1 MTKIFLNSNEELNKS
16 YPNRIPYSHDKICT
30 KADGRIYKKMG
41 SDQIAHG
48 CSWKFKHIVLSVAA
62 AALSIF
68 LIPLAF
74 KKYTDLLSKLW
85 ERSTSGQEKVS
96 LYVLQ
101 SNQTELQIKTQKLK
115 DEIRAFDQD
124 QNLMRAFQDLEQFL
138 SAHERDAS
146 RDLSTLNLDQI
157 EKLKHEI
164 FQNLGILNEKSD
176 AAFLLWPGIKEFS
189 TRYPNIWA
197 NAASYDLSLNDRD
210 LIENCKTRHKRY
222 EALSTKSTQLLTAF
236 NELYIKILER
246 QLRLQRA

>member
-1 MTKIFLNSNEELNKS
+1 MEIQTHCLKRRS
-16 YPNRIPYSHDKICT
+16 
-30 KADGRIYKKMG
+30 
-41 SDQIAHG
+41 
-48 CSWKFKHIVLSVAA
+48 CSI
-62 AALSIF
+62 INF

-176 AAFLLWPGIKEFS
+176 AAFYCGQESRSFLQDTLTFG
-189 TRYPNIWA
+189 RM
-197 NAASYDLSLNDRD
+197 
-210 LIENCKTRHKRY
+210 
-222 EALSTKSTQLLTAF
+222 QLLMIYLSMIET
-236 NELYIKILER
+236 
-246 QLRLQRA
+246 